1 MKFELGPGVRCDLQ
15 KLIDTRAL
23 VQANS
28 GGGKSHTLRR
38 LLEQTHGKVQ
48 QLVIDPEGEFAS
60 LRERYD
66 YVLAAR
72 TGGDTAADPRAAKL
86 LAERLLQLGV
96 SAILDIYELKAHER
110 IRFVRSFLEAL
121 VDASK
126 TLWHPALVVLDE
138 AHVFCPQQGEAESAG
153 AVIDLCTR
161 GRKRGFSAVLATQ
174 RLSKLHKDA
183 AAELNNKLIGR
194 TGLDVDRKR
203 AGEELGFTTKEQ
215 LLSLRQ
221 LEPGA
226 FYAFGP
232 ALSLEVVQV
241 QVGPV
246 QTTHPKAGSRI
257 AFTPPPPTEA
267 VKALLPQLADL
278 PAEAEQKQRT
288 EAELRKDLAAARA
301 TITRLERAAPVQT
314 SAKPDP
320 ARAAE
325 LAQARVDVHALQQ
338 RGKQLTGALERLMKF
353 IVEINAQDFFKA
365 GGEAI
370 DKAAVQKAIDAAAA
384 QLVKLAEADVSRRQA
399 AFERWRKQ
407 GEQLVA
413 QISRVLEQDIKVSV
427 SVKHNAPFTVSVPL
441 PRPGPRAQPIGDT
454 SGLATAQRKILNA
467 IAFLEQVGYATPDRT
482 QVSLF
487 AGLSPTAG
495 HTSNMYGGLRT
506 AGLIEY
512 LPNGKVQLMEGGRPL
527 ADPGTVPQTAEEM
540 QTYLLEKVA
549 AAQRKILTVLIAAYP
564 QPMDR
569 REVAERAGLS
579 PDAGHTSNMFAGL
592 RSLGVIE
599 YPSPKTAVA
608 LPVLFL
614 EVEGAA

>member
-1 MKFELGPGVRCDLQ
+1 MKFELGAGVRCDLQ

-72 TGGDTAADPRAAKL
+72 NGGDTAADPRAAKL

-110 IRFVRSFLEAL
+110 IRFVRAFLEAL
-121 VDASK
+121 VDAPK

-161 GRKRGFSAVLATQ
+161 GRKRGFSAILATQ

-215 LLSLRQ
+215 LISLRQ

-241 QVGPV
+241 QIGPV

-257 AFTPPPPTEA
+257 AFTPPPPTDK

-288 EAELRKDLAAARA
+288 EAELKKELAAARA
-301 TITRLERAAPVQT
+301 TITRLERQAPVRIEPRVETKVERVAVPMLTEEHLAGLKAAAAAIQ
-314 SAKPDP
+314 AAFAN
-320 ARAAE
+320 ARGVLEQMVQERGALTDA
-325 LAQARVDVHALQQ
+325 LKRIDVAIAQATKPMQTAAKSRTPTSGTIASRDVLLRFSPAGISRATPTAESGLPKGETAVLRAVAHYPEGCS
-338 RGKQLTGALERLMKF
+338 RKQLTVLTGYRRSTRDTYLQRLTERGYVTLSGTTATATDAGLAALGP
-353 IVEINAQDFFKA
+353 DF
-365 GGEAI
+365 E
-370 DKAAVQKAIDAAAA
+370 
-384 QLVKLAEADVSRRQA
+384 
-399 AFERWRKQ
+399 
-407 GEQLVA
+407 
-413 QISRVLEQDIKVSV
+413 
-427 SVKHNAPFTVSVPL
+427 PL
-441 PRPGPRAQPIGDT
+441 PIGAELLEHWRRRLPE
-454 SGLATAQRKILNA
+454 GERKILDIVVAAHPDPVDRDA
-467 IAFLEQVGYATPDRT
+467 ISEATGYARSSRD
-482 QVSLF
+482 
-487 AGLSPTAG
+487 
-495 HTSNMYGGLRT
+495 
-506 AGLIEY
+506 
-512 LPNGKVQLMEGGRPL
+512 
-527 ADPGTVPQTAEEM
+527 
-540 QTYLLEKVA
+540 TYLQRLGAKRLVELERGSVKA
-549 AAQRKILTVLIAAYP
+549 SDL
-564 QPMDR
+564 
-569 REVAERAGLS
+569 
-579 PDAGHTSNMFAGL
+579 
-592 RSLGVIE
+592 
-599 YPSPKTAVA
+599 
-608 LPVLFL
+608 LFD
-614 EVEGAA
+614 GAA

>member
-1 MKFELGPGVRCDLQ
+1 MKFDLGPGVRCDLQ

-110 IRFVRSFLEAL
+110 IRFVRHFLEAL
-121 VDASK
+121 VDAPK
-126 TLWHPALVVLDE
+126 TLWHPALVVVDE

-161 GRKRGFSAVLATQ
+161 GRKRGFSAILATQ

-257 AFTPPPPTEA
+257 AFTPPPPTDK
-267 VKALLPQLADL
+267 VRALLPQLADL
-278 PAEAEQKQRT
+278 PAEAEQKQRS
-288 EAELRKDLAAARA
+288 EAELKKDLAAARA
-301 TITRLERAAPVQT
+301 TITRLERATPVQT
-314 SAKPDP
+314 AKPDP

-338 RGKQLTGALERLMKF
+338 RAKQLTSAVERLMKF
-353 IVEINAQDFFKA
+353 ILEINAQDFFKA

-370 DKAAVQKAIDAAAA
+370 DKAAVQKAIDGAAA
-384 QLVKLAEADVSRRQA
+384 QLVKLVEADVGRRQA

-407 GEQLVA
+407 GEQLLA
-413 QISRVLEQDIKVSV
+413 QLTRLMEQDVKVSV
-427 SVKHNAPFTVSVPL
+427 AVKHNEPFTVSPMPSPRRPRVTTPADPNSPL
-441 PRPGPRAQPIGDT
+441 TSAQ
-454 SGLATAQRKILNA
+454 QQILNA
-467 IAFLEQVGYATPDRT
+467 AAFLEGLGIPQPDVV
-482 QVSLF
+482 QLALF
-487 AGLSPTAG
+487 AGQSASGGYWRANIGRVRTLGFIEGTQLTEAG
-495 HTSNMYGGLRT
+495 RAAAAPASITTVDALHEHVLTNLLEGAQKQILRV
-506 AGLIEY
+506 LIEAY
-512 LPNGKVQLMEGGRPL
+512 PEALPVEELGRRASLEPNGGYWRACIGR
-527 ADPGTVPQTAEEM
+527 
-540 QTYLLEKVA
+540 
-549 AAQRKILTVLIAAYP
+549 
-564 QPMDR
+564 
-569 REVAERAGLS
+569 
-579 PDAGHTSNMFAGL
+579 L
-592 RSLGVIE
+592 RSLGLITKSQ
-599 YPSPKTAVA
+599 PIAA

-614 EVEGAA
+614 EGAA